1 MGDDMTR
8 TTQEQETR
16 SHSFFHHA
24 LVRRTL
30 SFVLI
35 AIVTLIFIF
44 ENTAE
49 TTVRLLV
56 PVVTMPL
63 WGALLIAWVLGLLA
77 SFFGFRRR
85 QR

>member
-1 MGDDMTR
+1 MNR
-8 TTQEQETR
+8 STQEQQAR
-16 SHSFFHHA
+16 SKSFFGSA
-24 LVRRTL
+24 LLRRSL
-30 SFVLI
+30 SMLFI
-35 AIVTLIFIF
+35 AIVALIFIF

-63 WGALLIAWVLGLLA
+63 WGALLIAWVLGLLV
-77 SFFGFRRR
+77 SLFGLRRR